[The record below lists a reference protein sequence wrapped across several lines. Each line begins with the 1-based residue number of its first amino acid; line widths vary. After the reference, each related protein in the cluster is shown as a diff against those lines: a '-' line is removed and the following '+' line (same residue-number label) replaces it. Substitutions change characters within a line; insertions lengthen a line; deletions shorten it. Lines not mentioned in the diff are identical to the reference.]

1 MNIIGAIE
9 AGLVGTVVMSMVIAM
24 APQMG
29 MPKMAIWEML
39 STMFNKEGNV
49 GLGWIMHFMMG
60 AIFAIIYAALW
71 AAGIGSATWVSGVV
85 FGAVH
90 WLAAGLMIGGVPMMH
105 AGVKAGTVKAPG
117 VYMMSAGGM
126 MAFVGGLIGHVI
138 YGLVVALVY
147 GVFAR

>member
-1 MNIIGAIE
+1 MNIIGAIV

-24 APQMG
+24 APTMG

-39 STMFNKEGNV
+39 GTLFSKEGNV
-49 GLGWIMHFMMG
+49 GLGWVMHFMMG
-60 AIFAIIYAALW
+60 VVFAIIYAALW
-71 AAGIGSATWVSGVV
+71 AAGIGSATWVGGVI

-90 WLAAGLMIGGVPMMH
+90 WLVAGLMMGGVPMMH
-105 AGVKAGTVKAPG
+105 AGVRAGTVKAPG

-126 MAFVGGLIGHVI
+126 MAFVGGLIGHVL

-147 GVFAR
+147 GFFIR